1 MSFHGRPR
9 FRPAIELVPVKSQ
22 EGQQLIVFRDPEG
35 LSGRQVAM
43 SIRAGV
49 VVHALLDGTR
59 DRATFLHDWRE
70 AMQSDFPEPE
80 LDGLVRALEDA
91 VLLEGPQVAHARRS
105 ALEQYRSLE
114 SRPAAF
120 AGSSYPDDA
129 DALREQV
136 ARWREDSGVEP
147 VAGPVRAVLAPHID
161 PTGGGACHG
170 AAIAAFAA
178 SPAEVFVVLG
188 TAHAGLQRPFA
199 LTTLDFDTP
208 LGVVPTD
215 RELVE
220 RLAARSGG
228 GLLDDE
234 LAHRA
239 EHSVE
244 FQAVWLKAV
253 HGDRAGLRIVPVLV
267 GSQHG
272 RILEGSSPREDPEV
286 MDFVQA
292 LRELRAEYG
301 ERLAIVASVDFAHM
315 GPRYDHP
322 EAPDAAAMARVMEA
336 DRKLLAD
343 AEALDAEAWFQHL
356 HEEQDERNVCGA
368 APIWTLLETLADEP
382 LESRLLRHDAW
393 EIDPTSGSQVTFAAV
408 SWRSDGGDA

>member
-1 MSFHGRPR
+1 MSFQGRPR
-9 FRPAIELVPVKSQ
+9 FRPLIELHRAKSQ
-22 EGQQLIVFRDPEG
+22 DGQQLIVFRDPEG
-35 LSGRQVAM
+35 LSDRQVAM

-59 DRATFLHDWRE
+59 DREAFLQDWHE
-70 AMQSDFPEPE
+70 AMHSDFPEVE

-91 VLLEGPQVAHARRS
+91 VLIEGPHVAHARRS
-105 ALEQYRSLE
+105 ALEQYRSQTA
-114 SRPAAF
+114 RRAAF

-129 DALREQV
+129 DALRARV
-136 ARWREDSGVEP
+136 AAWRTDSGVDP
-147 VAGPVRAVLAPHID
+147 VEGPVRAVLAPHID

-215 RELVE
+215 RALVE
-220 RLAARSGG
+220 RLAACCGG

-234 LAHRA
+234 LAHRS

-253 HGDRAGLRIVPVLV
+253 HGARENLRIVPVLV

-286 MDFVQA
+286 MDFVRALRA
-292 LRELRAEYG
+292 LREEYG

-322 EAPDAAAMARVMEA
+322 VAPDAAAMARVMAA
-336 DRKLLAD
+336 DRNLLD
-343 AEALDAEAWFQHL
+343 DVRTLDPDAWFEHL
-356 HEEQDERNVCGA
+356 HAEQDERNVCGA
-368 APIWTLLETLADEP
+368 APIWVLLETLAGAP
-382 LESRLLRHDAW
+382 LVGRVLRHDAW

-408 SWRSDGGDA
+408 SWRAEATGA